1 MKIAAIRNSIRRIG
15 YLLPFRLHL
24 AVLLLILVW
33 AASWLQKT
41 NALPETSRTAIIA
54 LFISVTFWFTFS
66 ILIFS
71 FVTALVP
78 WLLFLLNK
86 KNNVTSLDIQ
96 IPQGENSLSEKQDV
110 VISIKKIIKPLFGY
124 IRMRL
129 IYDGHT
135 ISKKFLPVL
144 KRNPSLFSSDVY
156 GQYTWPITNVK
167 EYDITSG
174 VIYFEDFFQFFSFAT
189 QHAAKSK
196 FFKAPP
202 RFNSRELIVQPKRT
216 EETNTRIEE
225 IRKVEGEFLNYKNF
239 EDNDDVRRIVWKIY
253 AKNKEL
259 VVRIPETN
267 DPYASH
273 IYFYASFHNTLSGD
287 LYENFNTIF
296 LDYFKTVVWSNYEQ
310 LSRQNVLLQFIPDQ
324 QSKNYFAD
332 DVLQKVKYIISTASW
347 QQNNDLVQ
355 YFNQANASVLCISS
369 FNDAKQVAE
378 ILERSGRG
386 LAVVFIELS
395 NSFEKAKVTDWF
407 QWLFIKPQGNSQE
420 KLKLSYN
427 LSPLKRKMIDNEKA
441 IKNLL
446 DKSDCEIL
454 IV

>member
-1 MKIAAIRNSIRRIG
+1 MRIAAVRNSIKRIG

-24 AVLLLILVW
+24 AVLILILVW
-33 AASWLQKT
+33 AAVWLQKN
-41 NALPETSRTAIIA
+41 NALPETSRTAIIG

-66 ILIFS
+66 VLVFSLI
-71 FVTALVP
+71 TAIMP
-78 WLLFLLNK
+78 WLLFLFNK
-86 KNNVTSLDIQ
+86 KNNATSLDIQ
-96 IPQGENSLSEKQDV
+96 IPQGENALSEKQDV
-110 VISIKKIIKPLFGY
+110 TISIKKIARPLFGY
-124 IRMRL
+124 IRLRL
-129 IYDGHT
+129 VYDGHT

-144 KRNPSLFSSDVY
+144 KRKTSLFSQSIN
-156 GQYTWPITNVK
+156 GQYTWPITNIK
-167 EYDITSG
+167 EYEITSG
-174 VIYFEDFFQFFSFAT
+174 IIYFEDFFQFFSFAT
-189 QHAAKSK
+189 QHSAKSN
-196 FFKAPP
+196 FFKGPP
-202 RFNSRELIVQPKRT
+202 RFHSPELIVQPKKT

-239 EDNDDVRRIVWKIY
+239 ENNDDVRRIVWKIY

-273 IYFYASFHNTLSGD
+273 IYFYASFHNALSSE
-287 LYENFNTIF
+287 LYGNFNTIF
-296 LDYFKTVVWSNYEQ
+296 LDYFKTVVWNNYEQ
-310 LSRQNVLLQFIPDQ
+310 LGRQNILLQFIPDQ
-324 QSKNYFAD
+324 QSKNYYAD
-332 DVLQKVKYIISTASW
+332 DDLQKVRYMVSTASW

-369 FNDAKQVAE
+369 FNDVGQVAE

-395 NSFEKAKVTDWF
+395 NSFEKAKVTDWL

-420 KLKLSYN
+420 RLRLAYG

-441 IKNLL
+441 IRNLL
-446 DKSDCEIL
+446 NKSDCEIL